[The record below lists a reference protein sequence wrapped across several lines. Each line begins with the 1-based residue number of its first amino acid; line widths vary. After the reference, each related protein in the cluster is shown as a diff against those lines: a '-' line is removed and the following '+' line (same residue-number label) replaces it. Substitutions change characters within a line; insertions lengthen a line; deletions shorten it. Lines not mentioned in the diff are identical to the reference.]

1 MRKSCPC
8 KFPGQLGHRA
18 LGLRAQR
25 SHRGLPARVEN
36 YYVLWQ
42 GLLGHRQRPTGG
54 GWHQP
59 FSRKD
64 PGGVMEKLR
73 VALRGLSSEQRI
85 LQNKGGFAKRQL
97 RGEAVPY
104 SGFGEERNHTHEK
117 TDPETGWPR
126 PNPTSA
132 TN

>member
-1 MRKSCPC
+1 MSCGKACWATARGPLAAVGISL
-8 KFPGQLGHRA
+8 FP
-18 LGLRAQR
+18 
-25 SHRGLPARVEN
+25 
-36 YYVLWQ
+36 
-42 GLLGHRQRPTGG
+42 
-54 GWHQP
+54 
-59 FSRKD
+59 RKD